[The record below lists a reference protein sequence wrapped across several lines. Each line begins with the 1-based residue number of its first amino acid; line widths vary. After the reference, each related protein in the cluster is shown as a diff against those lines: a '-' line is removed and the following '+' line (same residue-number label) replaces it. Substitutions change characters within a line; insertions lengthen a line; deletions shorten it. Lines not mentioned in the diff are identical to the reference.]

1 MNDLG
6 IMCDEII
13 KSYDEET
20 KTIPKNVHE
29 KKATCK
35 TQDLYILLAFLWIT
49 EAFLIAV
56 SIYCYFLKYQPT
68 QKRLLPIHVINNEL
82 KEIL

>member
-1 MNDLG
+1 MDDLG

-35 TQDLYILLAFLWIT
+35 TQDLYILLAFL
-49 EAFLIAV
+49 
-56 SIYCYFLKYQPT
+56 
-68 QKRLLPIHVINNEL
+68 
-82 KEIL
+82 